1 MQQDLTSANK
11 YYQDALIE
19 IDKNPTWVYSIASTF
34 EKKVLLEYALQAYER
49 AIAIDPKSRFNYQM
63 GLLYGQM
70 GKQDLMIEKFLDEL
84 YTNPQNGR

>member
-1 MQQDLTSANK
+1 M
-11 YYQDALIE
+11 
-19 IDKNPTWVYSIASTF
+19 YSIASTF

-63 GLLYGQM
+63 GLLYGQL

-84 YTNPQNGR
+84 YTTKRRIDSKSIFAIYGG